1 MIIKSIKF
9 SDFRPFIGE
18 QKIDF
23 TCDDDKNVV
32 VVLAKIASGKTTLIL
47 SFIWCLYGI
56 SKFEHPDEILNSKV
70 ESMMDINDKKDASVE
85 VSLEHEGKVYTIRR
99 TNTYRKQTNGIAV
112 QDGMSKFSVTYVDE
126 NGETHSCGKNTLE
139 LNQTINTIM
148 PQDLSSYFFFEGEK
162 SNAVSTKDISDAVK
176 RLIGLDTY
184 TNMMQHLHGKTISHS
199 ADSVMGY
206 FEKLSQ
212 DSSNI
217 KATAELEKRNKA
229 QQQLEEVLEKI
240 KTADE
245 NYTYY
250 NNKIEETNEK
260 LRKAEPTKVLQIRR
274 DEIKRSLEREN
285 ANLEKAYNRFFESF
299 SKNSFNLFI
308 IPLLNSVRSKLDQMD
323 LSDKGITGIDI
334 NAINQL
340 LDRHECL
347 CGTKLDEGTVA
358 YRNVALYK
366 DILPPKSVG
375 ILVKSMLDKATEKQF
390 KGEDYVQEFIDLY
403 RDIQLH
409 ITEID
414 RLERAENECLEE
426 LKKTDGLDSAAIE
439 ADLRLF
445 TRRLDDFKNEQ
456 IHLNAEKLSLQSAI
470 ETHQNNYN
478 MHSSVSDKTKRYYD
492 CFCYASKIYEWVNST
507 YAKKESE
514 IKTDLQHHF
523 EELFDSI
530 YAGERYAVIDKK
542 YNLHVFTKSTNRELP
557 LTGGLHVV
565 TYFSFVGALVK
576 LSTEIINKRN
586 EEDEMFGENY
596 PLVLDAA
603 FSHTDKEH
611 IESIAREL
619 SKTTKQ
625 LVFAVLDK
633 DWQYAKDEISDKVKR
648 IYYIEKIS
656 EDVSEI
662 KLIEG

>member
-9 SDFRPFIGE
+9 NDFRPFIGE
-18 QKIDF
+18 QEIDF

-47 SFIWCLYGI
+47 SFIWCLYGV

-70 ESMMDINDKKDASVE
+70 ESLMNVNEKKDASVE
-85 VSLEHEGKVYTIRR
+85 VVLVHEGKEYTIRR

-112 QDGMSKFSVTYVDE
+112 QDGMSRFSVTYVDE
-126 NGETHSCGKNTLE
+126 NGETHSCGRNTQE
-139 LNQTINTIM
+139 LNKTINTIM

-184 TNMMQHLHGKTISHS
+184 KNMMLHLHGKTISHS
-199 ADSVMGY
+199 SDSVMGY

-212 DSSNI
+212 DSSNT
-217 KATAELEKRNKA
+217 KATEELRLRNKYQKELE
-229 QQQLEEVLEKI
+229 EILEKI

-245 NYTYY
+245 NYDYY
-250 NNKIEETNEK
+250 NKKIESTNEM
-260 LRKAEPTKVLQIRR
+260 LRKAEPTKILQKRR
-274 DEIKRSLEREN
+274 DDIKRSLDREKT
-285 ANLEKAYNRFFESF
+285 NLDKAYNRFFESF
-299 SKNSFNLFI
+299 SKNSFSLFV
-308 IPLLNSVRSKLDQMD
+308 IPLLKAAREKLDQMD

-340 LDRHECL
+340 LARHECL
-347 CGTKLDEGTVA
+347 CGTRLDEGTAA

-375 ILVKSMLDKATEKQF
+375 ILVKGMLDKANTKQF
-390 KGEDYVQEFIDLY
+390 QGEEFVQENLDLY

-409 ITEID
+409 ITELD
-414 RLERAENECLEE
+414 NLERDENECLEE
-426 LKKTDGLDSAAIE
+426 LKKTDGLDANTIE
-439 ADLRLF
+439 ADLRLY
-445 TRRLDDFKNEQ
+445 TRRLKETVQEQ
-456 IHLNAEKLSLQSAI
+456 TNLKAKKLSLESAI

-478 MHSSVSDKTKRYYD
+478 MYSAVSDKNKKYYD
-492 CFCYASKIYEWVNST
+492 CFNYAEEIYNWVNET
-507 YAKKESE
+507 YSRKETEVKS
-514 IKTDLQHHF
+514 DLQHHF

-530 YAGERYAVIDKK
+530 YSGERYALIDQK
-542 YNLHVFTKSTNRELP
+542 YNLHVYTKSTNRELP

-586 EEDEMFGENY
+586 DEDEMFGEDY

-625 LVFAVLDK
+625 LVFAILDK